1 MPTIKGPDLGR
12 RTAAAIA
19 AEIAEIGADLA
30 PRLAA
35 LEATRMTRSA
45 LVEAGDVDAI
55 EAHDAK
61 VRRAE
66 TEVEVYTVRRAR
78 LAAEHEAA
86 EQAEAHAAEQAKR
99 RAAYDEASDAA
110 AEAGKIYREDY
121 PRLAREIAA
130 LLSRAGQARALVRSA
145 NAALPDGQSPIST
158 DFEPSRGRPG
168 TEAWSEPAF
177 KEVRRS
183 RSTGREL
190 LTYASGDPDV
200 EVVKVPAGNIHHPFV
215 PAVPHVPLSAN
226 VILPGV
232 AWGDPWFWP
241 APAAAHSQ
249 EGR

>member
-1 MPTIKGPDLGR
+1 MPKIKGPDLGR

-19 AEIAEIGADLA
+19 AEIAALDAEHA
-30 PRLAA
+30 PRLAM
-35 LEATRMTRSA
+35 LEADRAARPA

-61 VRRAE
+61 VHRAE
-66 TEVEVYTVRRAR
+66 TETEVHTARRAR
-78 LAAEHEAA
+78 LVAEHQAA
-86 EQAEAHAAEQAKR
+86 EQAEAHTAEQAKR
-99 RAAYDEASDAA
+99 QAAYDEARTAA
-110 AEAGKIYREDY
+110 DEAARIYGEDY

-130 LLSRAGQARALVRSA
+130 LLIRAGRARNLVKAA
-145 NAALPDGQSPIST
+145 NAALPDGFGPIST

-168 TEAWSEPAF
+168 TEARSEPAF

-200 EVVKVPAGNIHHPFV
+200 EVVKVPAGFRHHPFV
-215 PAVPHVPLSAN
+215 PAVPHVPLSAD

-241 APAAAHSQ
+241 APAAPSH